1 MFSNRVQVAQVCR
14 VLTRGIAREPLF
26 SAQGPTDAGLSLRSD
41 AAASLHGGDRALLEL
56 AFWFWEG
63 GQSPRVA
70 SLLELVDRT
79 RLRTLGSLLIALA
92 DGADAIE
99 RWLRASG
106 GPVGEA

>member
-26 SAQGPTDAGLSLRSD
+26 SAQGPTDAGLSLRVD
-41 AAASLHGGDRALLEL
+41 AASNLQGGDRALLEL

-99 RWLRASG
+99 RWVRASG